1 MLILPGQRHAFGDMT
16 EYLFWRMADHFCEYL
31 IGDSQ
36 KNEIDI
42 KQMNNN

>member
-1 MLILPGQRHAFGDMT
+1 MLILPGQRHSFGNMT
-16 EYLFWRMADHFCEYL
+16 EYFFWRMADHFSEHL

-36 KNEIDI
+36 KEEIDI